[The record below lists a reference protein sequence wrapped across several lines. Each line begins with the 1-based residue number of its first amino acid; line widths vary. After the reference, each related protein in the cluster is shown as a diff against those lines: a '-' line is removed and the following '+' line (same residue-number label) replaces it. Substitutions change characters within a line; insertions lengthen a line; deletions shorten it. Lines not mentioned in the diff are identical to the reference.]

1 MSTKRERRI
10 RLTGGAVSAA
20 FLAIALAG
28 CSGLSHPED
37 FPADGQGATVT
48 SNPQD
53 VRAEDFGRTWPL
65 SVTSGT
71 ISCSANADGDP
82 VLRFTA
88 PDGTQY
94 ALNALDDNADLAPI
108 SEISDGSVGTL
119 RTFAFAVCDA

>member
-10 RLTGGAVSAA
+10 RLTGGVVSAA

-71 ISCSANADGDP
+71 ISCSANADGGRAAALP
-82 VLRFTA
+82 LCGFAALRLCRAARLFSSRPSVHRRRQLITA
-88 PDGTQY
+88 GSRTPGT
-94 ALNALDDNADLAPI
+94 
-108 SEISDGSVGTL
+108 SSG
-119 RTFAFAVCDA
+119 

>member
-37 FPADGQGATVT
+37 SPADGQGATVT
-48 SNPQD
+48 SNPQE

-65 SVTSGT
+65 NIENGT
-71 ISCSANADGDP
+71 ISCRVNADGDP